1 MGLGAVAALVQGAE
15 LVHGDDVLRAG
26 GHQHLD
32 DGRTGSA
39 GAVQND
45 ADVLHLLA
53 HHPQGVDE
61 GGGDDDGRAVLVIVE
76 DGDVQLTLQGLFDLK
91 ALGALDVLQIDAAK
105 GGRNGL
111 AGRDDAGRVVG
122 VDADGEGIHAAE
134 LLEEHSLSLHDRQAR
149 LGADVTQT
157 QHGGAVG
164 DDRHHIAL
172 EGILVDVVGVFP
184 DLAAGFSDTGRVS
197 CCQLVAVLDL
207 HLAHDAHLA
216 VVRLVH
222 FQSCFVEIHGFIL
235 LYQPL
240 SLAVARQLP

>member
-1 MGLGAVAALVQGAE
+1 M
-15 LVHGDDVLRAG
+15 
-26 GHQHLD
+26 
-32 DGRTGSA
+32 
-39 GAVQND
+39 
-45 ADVLHLLA
+45 
-53 HHPQGVDE
+53 
-61 GGGDDDGRAVLVIVE
+61 LVIVE

-91 ALGALDVLQIDAAK
+91 ALRALDVFEVDAAE
-105 GGRNGL
+105 GGGNGL

-122 VDADGEGIHAAE
+122 VDADGEGVHAAE
-134 LLEEHSLSLHDRQAR
+134 LLEQHSLALHDRQAC

-164 DDRHHIAL
+164 DDSHHIAL
-172 EGILVDVVGVFP
+172 EGVLVDVVGVFL
-184 DLAAGFSDTGRVS
+184 DLAAGFSDTGGVGGG
-197 CCQLVAVLDL
+197 QIIAGLDL